1 MKYAFVGGGTMGPV
15 TPLIAV
21 YQTLRARH
29 ADAAFCWLGTEA
41 GPEKPV
47 IQALDVP
54 FFAIPVA
61 KLPRYPSIRWFT
73 WPKDIYRAYIE
84 ARRILLLER
93 PDMVIGAG
101 GFTAFPVAVAAKR
114 LKIPVVL
121 HQLDVLPGLTN
132 RLVAPFASLITSSF
146 AYDTSPFIGS
156 NTVQAIA
163 TPVRFASDRPTREA
177 AAQVFGLDPVKPIVL
192 IVGGGTGAQAL
203 NDAFLAKQDTWFK
216 EMQVIHVS
224 GKGKK
229 AAESSYE
236 FLDAERMLAA
246 YAAADVI
253 VTRAGLGALSEIVAM
268 QKPCV
273 IVPIPSTQ
281 QEANAKA
288 FADADAAIVLDQRDP
303 GFASM
308 LHACVL
314 ALVQRPVEAK
324 KLVAQY
330 QSVMTTDGG
339 NAFAD
344 KLEQLG
350 HSL

>member
-21 YQTLRARH
+21 YQTLNARH
-29 ADAAFCWLGTEA
+29 AEASFCWLGTEM

-47 IQALDVP
+47 IQALGIP
-54 FFAIPVA
+54 FYSVPVA
-61 KLPRYPSIRWFT
+61 KFPRYPSKQWLT
-73 WPKDIYRAYIE
+73 WPYDLFVAVAE
-84 ARRILLLER
+84 AKRVLARER
-93 PDMVIGAG
+93 PEMVIGAG
-101 GFTAFPVAVAAKR
+101 GFTAFPVAFAAKR
-114 LKIPVVL
+114 LGIPVVM
-121 HQLDVLPGLTN
+121 HQLDVQPGLTN
-132 RLVAPFASLITSSF
+132 RLVAPFAQVITSSF
-146 AYDTSPFIGS
+146 TYEESPFVAAKQ
-156 NTVQAIA
+156 VQPIA
-163 TPVRFASDRPTREA
+163 TPVRFAGDRPTREA
-177 AAQVFGLDPVKPIVL
+177 AAQVFALDPVKPIVL

-203 NDAFLAKQDTWFK
+203 NDAFLAKQDAWFK
-216 EMQVIHVS
+216 EMQVIHVA

-229 AAESSYE
+229 AADSSYE

-246 YAAADVI
+246 YAAADVV
-253 VTRAGLGALSEIVAM
+253 VTRAGMGALSEIVAM

-273 IVPIPSTQ
+273 IVPIPGSQ
-281 QEANAKA
+281 QEANAEA
-288 FADADAAIVLDQRDP
+288 FAKADAAIVLDQRAE

-308 LHACVL
+308 LYACVL
-314 ALVQRPVEAK
+314 ALVQRPEEAK

-350 HSL
+350 NSL